1 MSSTTT
7 ISPTPSSTA
16 SSNGADSCG
25 SMGPQYA
32 PSTCPR
38 TTSYD
43 TTSTLLETAEFL
55 ENVPQSFRNA
65 HQLKQER
72 LPLKADLVQLHGDVG
87 ELKSIRL
94 PFKSSRRVS
103 ADVRVPSKSVAFE
116 STSIR

>member
-65 HQLKQER
+65 QQRRER
-72 LPLKADLVQLHGDVG
+72 REPRTTASLGLED
-87 ELKSIRL
+87 
-94 PFKSSRRVS
+94 RRRS
-103 ADVRVPSKSVAFE
+103 DPHPPR
-116 STSIR
+116 RRRRR